1 MDAHFVGSFR
11 GILKRNNLNALAS
24 CNVTF
29 SSECDETQTI
39 ESERDRERERKKIKE
54 MSHNEAI
61 NLPTNFL

>member
-11 GILKRNNLNALAS
+11 GILKRNYLNALAS

-29 SSECDETQTI
+29 SSECDETQAI
-39 ESERDRERERKKIKE
+39 ESESERVKKIKE